1 MQVGTYPTR
10 NFATLGPLLLR
21 PPFTG
26 ASIRSFALRLTAPL
40 NLPALGRRQPPYVVF
55 TTLRRPVFLLNSRL
69 KHFSATVFLVNTAT
83 LLPKLRAHF
92 AEFLNE
98 GSHKHLRILIPPTCV
113 GLRYCHITH
122 IAERGFSRQLGSAA
136 CSGASTVLSSSYL
149 PLCRPDL
156 PKRRAI

>member
-1 MQVGTYPTR
+1 M
-10 NFATLGPLLLR
+10 
-21 PPFTG
+21 
-26 ASIRSFALRLTAPL
+26 RLTSPL

-69 KHFSATVFLVNTAT
+69 EHFSATMFLVNTAT
-83 LLPKLRAHF
+83 LLPKLRVHF

-113 GLRYCHITH
+113 GLRYGHITY
-122 IAERGFSRQLGSAA
+122 IAERDFSRQLGSAT
-136 CSGASTVLSSSYL
+136 CSRINSVLSSAYL

-156 PKRRAI
+156 PKRRAIYFNGIHQPSCLPYCVIPQHMLVVPEY

>member
-1 MQVGTYPTR
+1 
-10 NFATLGPLLLR
+10 R

-69 KHFSATVFLVNTAT
+69 KHFSATVFLVNTAI
-83 LLPKLRAHF
+83 LLPKLRIHF

-113 GLRYCHITH
+113 GLRYCREAY
-122 IAERGFSRQLGSAA
+122 IAEREFSWQLGSAT
-136 CSGASTVLSSSYL
+136 CSGINSVLSFLYL
-149 PLCRPDL
+149 PLVSPGF
-156 PKRRAI
+156 A